1 MKGRCVRG
9 VGCLKGVCV
18 YQTKMTISLYWALM
32 LMDSNPSPPR
42 IKAQER
48 DANGHSYSSNPVKV
62 GQSRKVDLTKP
73 GAYSKQIETPLRDL
87 WVHKYQYLH

>member
-1 MKGRCVRG
+1 MHCYI
-9 VGCLKGVCV
+9 CLYV
-18 YQTKMTISLYWALM
+18 WAFTAHSCH
-32 LMDSNPSPPR
+32 MDSNPSPPR

-62 GQSRKVDLTKP
+62 GESRKVDLTKP
-73 GAYSKQIETPLRDL
+73 GAYSKQIETPFRDL